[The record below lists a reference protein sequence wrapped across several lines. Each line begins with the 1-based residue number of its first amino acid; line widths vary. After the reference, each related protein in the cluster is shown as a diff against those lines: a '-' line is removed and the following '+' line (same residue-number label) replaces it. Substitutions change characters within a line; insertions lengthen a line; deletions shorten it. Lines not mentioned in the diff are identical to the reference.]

1 MLPIYNQEN
10 TTKKAE
16 SVFKDDST
24 DGHLGVWY
32 ERFYTYHIFDSQGG
46 LIADPDAKKTAKIR
60 EKESFFTEF
69 WGQSGQRQCGNSS
82 LLKNYAMRQ
91 RLLCH
96 AQQGI
101 ATSYN
106 NTWQI
111 AVGLGNSHP
120 LDNGMLWHPT
130 LGVPYFQGST
140 VKGMAKALMEKW
152 GADPKLIKRW
162 FGSVN
167 LLQSKHYSA
176 KLFNHNFGYDID
188 EKTKE
193 ELSTQATGSFI
204 FLDAIPTKPV
214 MLVQSIM
221 TPHYGKWYEKG
232 DTQPLSPEAQPGD
245 WHAPIPVSFLAVENA
260 SMQFGVMPRLG
271 AHVTE
276 EETKQLAN
284 IITIALEHLGIGAK
298 TATGYGRM
306 LLDKAE
312 NSKLQNEQDA
322 LIEEEKARIEEQKRN
337 QGKSAEQIFL
347 DDFRDHQT
355 PEVFEFYQK
364 IMTWSEEQKLLVK
377 EAYELII
384 KQPSVKKDPKKKWV
398 ARLTLLVEK
407 LKDFDTD
414 ID

>member
-10 TTKKAE
+10 TAEKAV
-16 SVFKDDST
+16 SVFKDNST
-24 DGHLGVWY
+24 EGHLGVWY
-32 ERFYTYHIFDSQGG
+32 ERFYTYHIFDNQGD
-46 LIADPDAKKTAKIR
+46 LIADIDTKKAAKIR
-60 EKESFFTEF
+60 EKENFFTEF
-69 WGQSGQRQCGNSS
+69 WGQSGQRQCGNTS
-82 LLKNYAMRQ
+82 LLKNHAMRQ

-96 AQQGI
+96 AQRGI
-101 ATSYN
+101 ATSYS

-176 KLFNHNFGYDID
+176 SLFKTNFGYEID

-193 ELSTQATGSFI
+193 ELSAQATGSFI

-232 DTQPLSPEAQPGD
+232 DTQPLLPEIQPGD
-245 WHAPIPVSFLAVENA
+245 WHAPIPVNFLAVENS

-271 AHVTE
+271 ANVTE
-276 EETKQLAN
+276 DETKQLAN
-284 IITIALEHLGIGAK
+284 IIAIALEHLGIGAK

-306 LLDKAE
+306 AVDKAE
-312 NSKLQNEQDA
+312 DSKLQKEHDA
-322 LIEEEKARIEEQKRN
+322 FKEEEVARIKEQQRN
-337 QGKSAEQIFL
+337 KGKSAEQIFL
-347 DDFRDHQT
+347 DDFKDHQT
-355 PEVFEFYQK
+355 PEVFIFYEK
-364 IMTWSEEQKLLVK
+364 VMTWSEEQKLLVK
-377 EAYELII
+377 EAYGLII
-384 KQPSVKKDPKKKWV
+384 KEPSVKKDKKKKWV
-398 ARLTLLVEK
+398 ERLALLVAK
-407 LKDFDTD
+407 LKNCGID
-414 ID
+414 IT